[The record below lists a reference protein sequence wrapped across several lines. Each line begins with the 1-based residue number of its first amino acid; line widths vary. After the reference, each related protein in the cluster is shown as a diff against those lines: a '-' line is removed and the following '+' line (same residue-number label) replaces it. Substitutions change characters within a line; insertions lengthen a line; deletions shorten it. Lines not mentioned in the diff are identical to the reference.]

1 MPTPEEQP
9 VPTAESGPAPA
20 PVSFPAAAA
29 ALTRIQD
36 AVRTAQTAASG
47 HRAPPDP
54 GTGFPQADCEQALAA
69 LLTLRRV
76 RDQLAGWETALIETA
91 RTAGASWAALAAPLG
106 VASRQAAERRYLRG
120 RPGVPGATGEQRVR
134 ATRERRAA
142 DRTVASW
149 ARDRAF
155 DLRQLAGR
163 ITALPDL
170 PAASRALLAGALADS
185 DAARLVGPLLDTRP
199 HLAGRHPELA
209 ESVETLARNAGRLRR
224 DADARRADDPADDP
238 AAGPGGGGA
247 DAQAPG
253 RGGACPDRF
262 LEEAS
267 DHPA

>member
-9 VPTAESGPAPA
+9 VPTAGIGPG

-29 ALTRIQD
+29 ALHRIQD
-36 AVRTAQTAASG
+36 AVRSAQTAPSG

-54 GTGFPQADCEQALAA
+54 EPGLPPADCEQALVA
-69 LLTLRRV
+69 LLTLRQV

-91 RTAGASWAALAAPLG
+91 RTAGASWAELAAPLG

-155 DLRQLAGR
+155 ELRQLAGR

-170 PAASRALLAGALADS
+170 PAESRALLAGELADS

-209 ESVETLARNAGRLRR
+209 ECVDALARDAGRLRR
-224 DADARRADDPADDP
+224 DADSRRADHS
-238 AAGPGGGGA
+238 AGAPEGA
-247 DAQAPG
+247 GAGVPAPG
-253 RGGACPDRF
+253 RAGARPEPHP
-262 LEEAS
+262 EEAA
-267 DHPA
+267 DHTA

>member
-1 MPTPEEQP
+1 MPTPEEPP
-9 VPTAESGPAPA
+9 VPAVESGPA

-47 HRAPPDP
+47 HRAPPGPDSGLP
-54 GTGFPQADCEQALAA
+54 PADCEQALTA
-69 LLTLRRV
+69 LLTLRQV

-91 RTAGASWAALAAPLG
+91 RTAGASWAELAAPLG

-199 HLAGRHPELA
+199 HLAGRHPGLA
-209 ESVETLARNAGRLRR
+209 ESVDTLARDAGRLRR
-224 DADARRADDPADDP
+224 DADARRADDS
-238 AAGPGGGGA
+238 AAGSGGGGA

-253 RGGACPDRF
+253 RDGARPDRF
-262 LEEAS
+262 LEEAP
-267 DHPA
+267 DHTV